1 MFTKSCLIRKNT
13 YELRLKLELIGYN
26 VKYIKEGYKY
36 LQISWIPGYVL
47 GVNEEDLKYND
58 NISIDCGDN
67 EELFLAIAALRDDS
81 DKNQWFIHNNK
92 VFGDSGW
99 EICKEDKFER
109 LLLAGIL
116 EDEYYIDDTKNY
128 HKASIEELIEHFTK
142 DK

>member
-47 GVNEEDLKYND
+47 GVNEEDLNYND

-67 EELFLAIAALRDDS
+67 EELFLAISALRDDT
-81 DKNQWFIHNNK
+81 DKYQWFIAENINNIHNKLWFFCIRDKIEDMLYSTIKHLK
-92 VFGDSGW
+92 V
-99 EICKEDKFER
+99 
-109 LLLAGIL
+109 
-116 EDEYYIDDTKNY
+116 
-128 HKASIEELIEHFTK
+128 HKASIEELVEYFTK
-142 DK
+142 NKK

>member
-67 EELFLAIAALRDDS
+67 EELFLAISALRDDT
-81 DKNQWFIHNNK
+81 DKYQWFIAENINNTHNKLWFFCIRDKIEDMLYSTIKHLK
-92 VFGDSGW
+92 V
-99 EICKEDKFER
+99 
-109 LLLAGIL
+109 
-116 EDEYYIDDTKNY
+116 
-128 HKASIEELIEHFTK
+128 HKASIEELAEYFTK
-142 DK
+142 NKK